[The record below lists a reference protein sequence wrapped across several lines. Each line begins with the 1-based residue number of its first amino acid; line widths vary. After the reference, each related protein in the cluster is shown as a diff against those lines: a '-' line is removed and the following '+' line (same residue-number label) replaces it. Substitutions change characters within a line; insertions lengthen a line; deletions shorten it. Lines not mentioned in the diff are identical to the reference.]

1 MAEWGRKSG
10 EAARLIKH
18 LATVLHLLVMTLRIE
33 VEE

>member
-1 MAEWGRKSG
+1 MAERGKESG
-10 EAARLIKH
+10 EVARLTKH